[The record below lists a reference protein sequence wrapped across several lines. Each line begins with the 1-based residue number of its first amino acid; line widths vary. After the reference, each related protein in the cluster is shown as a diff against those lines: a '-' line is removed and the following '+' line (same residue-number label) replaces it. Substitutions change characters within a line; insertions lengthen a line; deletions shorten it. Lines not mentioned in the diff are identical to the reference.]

1 LPALPTLATNK
12 TSLETAMRRLEKYI
26 DRLGGVELL
35 LVSVVVIGVP
45 ALFSALV

>member
-1 LPALPTLATNK
+1 
-12 TSLETAMRRLEKYI
+12 MRRLEKYI